1 MRRSVTITNSPVNL
15 LIATPLEGE
24 FIARIRAVDPRLHV
38 VHRPDLLGTPGYIAD
53 HHPPANRTPAQEAEF
68 RDLIAQ
74 AEIIFDFDTD
84 AAPHYATLA
93 PNLRWVQTTSAGVGQ
108 LVKRYG
114 LDQTDVII
122 TTSSG
127 VHAGPL
133 AEFVLMAVLM
143 FTKRAFYLIEEK
155 QNHSFN
161 RFCADELAGQTMA
174 IVGPG
179 RVGSNVARLARAFGM
194 RTTALPRRDRSPEEI
209 GVDKVYRRDE
219 LHAMLAEADVVVLI
233 MPHTPETENM
243 IDAAAIA
250 QLKPT
255 ALLVNIARG
264 QVIDEDA
271 LIEALRHNRI
281 AGAAL
286 DVFRQEPLPP
296 DSPLWGLPNVII
308 NPHSASTAA
317 TENAK
322 ITDLFCENLRHYL
335 DGNLDQMRSTLDKVQ
350 LY

>member
-1 MRRSVTITNSPVNL
+1 VTTTNNPVNL
-15 LIATPLEGE
+15 LIATPLEDE
-24 FIARIRAVDPRLHV
+24 HIARIRAVDPRLNV
-38 VHRPDLLGTPGYIAD
+38 IHRPDLLGTPAYIAD
-53 HHPPANRTPAQEAEF
+53 HHPPANRTPEQEAEF
-68 RDLIAQ
+68 RDLINQ

-84 AAPHYATLA
+84 AAPHYATA

-133 AEFVLMAVLM
+133 AEFVMMSVLM

-155 QNHSFN
+155 RQHAFN
-161 RFCADELAGQTMA
+161 RFCAEELAGKTLA

-179 RVGSNVARLARAFGM
+179 RVGSNVARLAKAFGM
-194 RTTALPRRDRSPEEI
+194 RTTALPRRERTPEEL
-209 GVDKVYRRDE
+209 GVDKVYRRDD
-219 LHAMLAEADVVVLI
+219 LHTMLAEADFVVLI

-255 ALLVNIARG
+255 AILVNIARG

-271 LIEALRHNRI
+271 LIDALRHNRI

-296 DSPLWGLPNVII
+296 DSPLWDLPNVII
-308 NPHSASTAA
+308 NPHSASTAD

-335 DGNLDQMRSTLDKVQ
+335 NGDLDQMRCTLDKQQ

>member
-1 MRRSVTITNSPVNL
+1 MTTTTGPVNL
-15 LIATPLEGE
+15 LIATPLGDE
-24 FIARIRAVDPRLHV
+24 FLDRIRAVDPRINV
-38 VHRPDLLGTPGYIAD
+38 INRPDLLGTPTYIAD

-74 AEIIFDFDTD
+74 AEIIFDLDTD
-84 AAPHYATLA
+84 TAPHYATLGT
-93 PNLRWVQTTSAGVGQ
+93 NLRWIQTTSAGVGPAI
-108 LVKRYG
+108 KRFG
-114 LDQTDVII
+114 LDQTDVIV

-133 AEFVLMAVLM
+133 AEFVMMSALM
-143 FTKRAFYLIEEK
+143 FIKNAAYLLAEK
-155 QNHSFN
+155 QQHSFN
-161 RFCADELAGQTMA
+161 RFCAGEMTGKTLAV
-174 IVGPG
+174 VGPG

-194 RTTALPRRDRSPEEI
+194 RTTALPRRDRSAEEI
-209 GVDKVYRRDE
+209 GVDKVYQRAE
-219 LHAMLAEADVVVLI
+219 LHTMLAEADVVVLI

-255 ALLVNIARG
+255 AILVNIARG

-271 LIEALRHNRI
+271 LIDALRNNRI

-286 DVFRQEPLPP
+286 DVFRKEPLPA
-296 DSPLWGLPNVII
+296 DSPLWDLPNVII
-308 NPHSASTAA
+308 NPHSASTAD
-317 TENAK
+317 TEDAK
-322 ITDLFCENLRHYL
+322 ITDLFCENLRYYL
-335 DGNLDQMRSTLDKVQ
+335 DGDYNKMRSKLDKQQ